1 MKRAWFLLL
10 ASILLAAGFSRLG
23 FAYGLRSE
31 FSQDHRTYSWNFNFD
46 CAPDTAST
54 FSWGLLSSINSAL
67 IKRSDGPDWSQEDG
81 KLSLTADYRLT
92 KNLRGGGFFSQDI
105 YSSEETKATTS
116 DYGIKAD
123 LNMGGILFSQSLGVK
138 TIDNQFS
145 SYPELQ
151 GTESGI
157 SYDQTISAS
166 PQILPQSKTEISVN
180 QSIVEMEKIPT
191 RKRGLNL
198 SFSRFLSGAGSIWET
213 DSLRVVYREEWA
225 KKKFLSGKTQRKSHR
240 DVNLYASK
248 KAPLGFN
255 LRFSFD
261 YLYDRDR
268 RYLAG
273 QDVLDF
279 YLLSGSLI
287 TNLQVTRSFWQRLE
301 VEGFYKYMHSEWDY
315 LNQESDQS
323 MEGGELGGRLT
334 AEITRADSLQLTSSV
349 GVTSFFA
356 PISGQFNDR
365 DKLTV
370 LAWGEY
376 VHIFSPYLTM
386 RLEGGFK
393 NFHMLY
399 MSEQFSFENNHD
411 QTYLLSPTL
420 IWLPHSKLTLKQVY
434 SIKANYRYYDH
445 QKASETGRNS
455 LLRRASSAS
464 EVIFRYSRR
473 VTLLASYSYRY
484 EDDGPLIW
492 RDQWVQKISR
502 DQRTNALTMSAEYRP
517 SGKIT
522 ISPKYTYEE
531 RESWNHEAEEI
542 VENEEMT
549 VEELRILGSRFSRN
563 MISVS
568 FQYLV
573 NQDNYLYLAAAH
585 RLQDETQ
592 RKREVSDYVTVSVAR
607 VF

>member
-10 ASILLAAGFSRLG
+10 TSIILITGFPRTG
-23 FAYGLRSE
+23 FTYGLRSE
-31 FSQDHRTYSWNFNFD
+31 FSQDHKTYSWNFNFSCD
-46 CAPDTAST
+46 PDTAST
-54 FSWGLLSSINSAL
+54 FSWGLSSYINSTL
-67 IKRSDGPDWSQEDG
+67 TKRSDGPDWSQEDG
-81 KLSLTADYRLT
+81 KLSLTADYRL
-92 KNLRGGGFFSQDI
+92 NNSLRGGGFFSQDI

-116 DYGIKAD
+116 DYGIRSD
-123 LNMGGILFSQSLGVK
+123 LTLGGILFSQSLGVK
-138 TIDNQFS
+138 TIDNKFS

-151 GTESGI
+151 GAESGVCF
-157 SYDQTISAS
+157 DQTISVF
-166 PQILPQSKTEISVN
+166 PRILPQSVTEISLN
-180 QSIVEMEKIPT
+180 QTIVEMERIPT
-191 RKRGLNL
+191 SKRGLNL
-198 SFSRFLSGAGSIWET
+198 SFSRCLSNAGSIWEA
-213 DSLRVVYREEWA
+213 DSLRVIYREEWA
-225 KKKFLSGKTQRKSHR
+225 KKKFFSGKTQKKSHR
-240 DVNLYASK
+240 DINLYASK
-248 KAPLGFN
+248 KVPLGFN
-255 LRFSFD
+255 LTFSFD

-273 QDVLDF
+273 QDALDF
-279 YLLSGSLI
+279 FLLSGSLI
-287 TNLQVTRSFWQRLE
+287 INLHATKSFWQRLE

-315 LNQESDQS
+315 LNEESDQS

-334 AEITRADSLQLTSSV
+334 AEITQADSLQLTGSI

-370 LAWGEY
+370 LVWGEY
-376 VHIFSPYLTM
+376 VHIFSPYLIM

-393 NFHMLY
+393 KFHLIY
-399 MSEQFSFENNHD
+399 MSEQFSFENNND

-455 LLRRASSAS
+455 LFRRASSAS
-464 EVIFRYSRR
+464 EIIYRYNRR
-473 VTLLASYSYRY
+473 VTFLVNYSYRY

-502 DQRTNALTMSAEYRP
+502 DQRTNALNLSVDYKP
-517 SGKIT
+517 SWKIT

-531 RESWNHEAEEI
+531 RKSWNHEAEEI

-549 VEELRILGSRFSRN
+549 VEERRILGSRFSRN
-563 MISVS
+563 MISIS

-573 NQDNYLYLAAAH
+573 NQDNFLYLAAAH
-585 RLQDETQ
+585 RLQDVTQ
-592 RKREVSDYVTVSVAR
+592 RKREVSDYVTVSIAR